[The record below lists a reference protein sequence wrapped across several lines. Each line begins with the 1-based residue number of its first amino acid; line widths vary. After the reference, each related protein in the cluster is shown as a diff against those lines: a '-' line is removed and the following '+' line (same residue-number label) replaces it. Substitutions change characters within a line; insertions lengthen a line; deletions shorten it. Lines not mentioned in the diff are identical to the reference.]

1 MTDVTVTP
9 RRPLEAA
16 EEGPTE
22 QTPVRSDLFRSG
34 RLKPVLGFVIPALL
48 FVIWEVGALAGLIST
63 RLLPPPSQIGQTIL
77 DLARDGDLVQ
87 HALATLGRV
96 WWGFLLGVVVATI
109 FGAASGVSPL
119 FKRLFD
125 PTLQALRNIPSI
137 AWIPLF
143 ILWFGIFETPKILLI
158 AVGVFFPV
166 YLTLASAIANVD
178 RKLVEV
184 GRIYRFSTL
193 ALIRRI
199 LLPASL
205 PTYIIGLRAGL
216 GLGWMFVVAAEFMG
230 ASKGFGYL
238 LIDGQMTGR
247 PAIIIASIVLFA
259 ICGKLSDLA
268 LATFA
273 SRFIS
278 WQDGYSPGEA

>member
-1 MTDVTVTP
+1 MTNVTVTP
-9 RRPLEAA
+9 RRPVEAA
-16 EEGPTE
+16 EEGPSE
-22 QTPVRSDLFRSG
+22 AAPGKLGRSG
-34 RLKPVLGFVIPALL
+34 SRRLKSALGLVLPATL
-48 FVIWEVGALAGLIST
+48 IAAWEVGALAGLIST

-77 DLARDGDLVQ
+77 DLARAGDLGQ

-96 WWGFLLGVVVATI
+96 WWGFLLGVIVATTL
-109 FGAASGVSPL
+109 GAASGVSPL

-166 YLTLASAIANVD
+166 YLTLAGAIGNVD

-199 LLPASL
+199 LIPASL
-205 PTYIIGLRAGL
+205 PTYVIGLRGGL

-247 PAIIIASIVLFA
+247 PSIIIASIVLFA
-259 ICGKLSDLA
+259 TCGKLSDLA
-268 LATFA
+268 LATLG
-273 SRFIS
+273 SHLIS
-278 WQDGYSPGEA
+278 WQDGYSPGTA

>member
-1 MTDVTVTP
+1 MTNLTVAP
-9 RRPLEAA
+9 RRQIDGA
-16 EEGPTE
+16 EEGLSE
-22 QTPVRSDLFRSG
+22 RTPGRSGPFGSG
-34 RLKPVLGFVIPALL
+34 RLGAAIGFVIPVTAL
-48 FVIWEVGALAGLIST
+48 VIWETGAFAGLIST
-63 RLLPPPSQIGQTIL
+63 RLLPPPSQIGQTIV
-77 DLARDGDLVQ
+77 DLAREGDLVQ

-96 WWGFLLGVVVATI
+96 WWGFLLGVAVATML
-109 FGAASGVSPL
+109 GALSGVSVL

-166 YLTLASAIANVD
+166 YLTLAGAIGNVD

-199 LLPASL
+199 LIPASL
-205 PTYIIGLRAGL
+205 PTYIVGLRGGL

-247 PAIIIASIVLFA
+247 PSIIIASIVLFA
-259 ICGKLSDLA
+259 TCGKLSDLA
-268 LATFA
+268 LATLG
-273 SRFIS
+273 SHLIR
-278 WQDGYSPGEA
+278 WQDAYSPGTS

>member
-1 MTDVTVTP
+1 M
-9 RRPLEAA
+9 
-16 EEGPTE
+16 
-22 QTPVRSDLFRSG
+22 
-34 RLKPVLGFVIPALL
+34 
-48 FVIWEVGALAGLIST
+48 GAVAGLIST

-77 DLARDGDLVQ
+77 DLARTGDLLE
-87 HALATLGRV
+87 HALATVGRV
-96 WWGFLLGVVVATI
+96 WWGFLLGVVVATAL
-109 FGAASGVSPL
+109 GAATGVSPL

-166 YLTLASAIANVD
+166 YLTLAGAIANVD

-184 GRIYRFSTL
+184 GRIYRFSTF

-205 PTYIIGLRAGL
+205 PTYIIGLRGGL

-247 PAIIIASIVLFA
+247 PSIIIASIVLFA

-268 LATFA
+268 LATVG
-273 SRFIS
+273 SRLIS
-278 WQDGYSPGEA
+278 WQDGYSPREA

>member
-1 MTDVTVTP
+1 MTDVTITP
-9 RRPLEAA
+9 RRHIEAA
-16 EEGPTE
+16 EVQSSEPGP
-22 QTPVRSDLFRSG
+22 G
-34 RLKPVLGFVIPALL
+34 RGSRIRPVLGLIVPATLIA
-48 FVIWEVGALAGLIST
+48 VWELGAVAGLVST
-63 RLLPPPSQIGQTIL
+63 RLLPPPSQIGLTIL
-77 DLARDGDLVQ
+77 DLARAGDLAQ

-96 WWGFLLGVVVATI
+96 GWGFLLGVVVATAL
-109 FGAASGVSPL
+109 GAASGVSPT

-166 YLTLASAIANVD
+166 YLTLAGAIANVD

-184 GRIYRFSTL
+184 GRVYRFSTF
-193 ALIRRI
+193 ALVRRI

-205 PTYIIGLRAGL
+205 PTYIIGLRGGL

-247 PAIIIASIVLFA
+247 PSIIIASIVLFA
-259 ICGKLSDLA
+259 VCGKLSDLA
-268 LATFA
+268 LAGVG
-273 SRFIS
+273 SRLIS
-278 WQDGYSPGEA
+278 WQDGYSPQEA

>member
-1 MTDVTVTP
+1 MTNLTVAP
-9 RRPLEAA
+9 RPVQPA
-16 EEGPTE
+16 EEGPAE
-22 QTPVRSDLFRSG
+22 AVGYYAGRFGLRRARSALGLLIPV
-34 RLKPVLGFVIPALL
+34 ALTAA
-48 FVIWEVGALAGLIST
+48 WEVGAAAGLIST
-63 RLLPPPSQIGQTIL
+63 RSLPPPSQIGQTIL
-77 DLARDGDLVQ
+77 DLARAGDLGH

-96 WWGFLLGVVVATI
+96 WWGFLLGVIVATI
-109 FGAASGVSPL
+109 LGAASGVSPL

-166 YLTLASAIANVD
+166 YLTLAGAIANVD

-184 GRIYRFSTL
+184 GQIYRFSTF

-199 LLPASL
+199 LLPASM
-205 PTYIIGLRAGL
+205 PTYVIGLRGGL

-230 ASKGFGYL
+230 ASEGFGYL

-247 PAIIIASIVLFA
+247 PAIIISSIVLFA

-268 LATFA
+268 LATVGG
-273 SRFIS
+273 RLIS
-278 WQDGYSPGEA
+278 WQDGYSPRVT

>member
-1 MTDVTVTP
+1 MTNVTLTP
-9 RRPLEAA
+9 RRPVEAA
-16 EEGPTE
+16 GEAPLGT
-22 QTPVRSDLFRSG
+22 TPDQPG
-34 RLKPVLGFVIPALL
+34 RVGSRRFKSALGFLIPATLI
-48 FVIWEVGALAGLIST
+48 VVWEVGALAGVIST

-77 DLARDGDLVQ
+77 DLARAGDLGQ

-96 WWGFLLGVVVATI
+96 WWGFLLGVTVATVL
-109 FGAASGVSPL
+109 GAASGVSPL

-166 YLTLASAIANVD
+166 YLTLAGAIANVD

-184 GRIYRFSTL
+184 GRIYRFTTF

-205 PTYIIGLRAGL
+205 PTYIIGLRGGL

-230 ASKGFGYL
+230 ASEGFGYL

-259 ICGKLSDLA
+259 VCGKLSDLA
-268 LATFA
+268 LASFG
-273 SRFIS
+273 SRLIS
-278 WQDGYSPGEA
+278 WQDGYSPREA